1 MGIPEW
7 QKPFIKE
14 SSIPL
19 PDGGDTHI
27 HPFGPNESDFVVTTR
42 VPVGDGITVD
52 IHDRPDFDSNY

>member
-19 PDGGDTHI
+19 PGGGDTHI
-27 HPFGPNESDFVVTTR
+27 HPFGPNENDFVITTR
-42 VPVGDGITVD
+42 IPVGDGITID
-52 IHDRPDFDSNY
+52 IHDRPEIEY